1 MNKILILTCGV
12 LMISSVVLG
21 DDTTTETCANGAGT
35 VITGAVS
42 GHKYCVFRKNMD
54 WWNAYAWCDGMG
66 RRLFSL
72 DDCIYSSTGTK
83 RCEDLAGVSGVAHMW
98 TATPNGVGTVQCV
111 NLLNGIIFSQNRVG
125 ASTPTHVL
133 CY

>member
-12 LMISSVVLG
+12 LMMSSVVLG
-21 DDTTTETCANGAGT
+21 DDTTTETCANGVGT

-42 GHKYCVFRKNMD
+42 GHKYCTHVTSMT

-72 DDCIYSSTGTK
+72 DDCEYSVTGTTA
-83 RCEDLAGVSGVAHMW
+83 CADLQGLKSGEYIVW
-98 TATPNGVGTVQCV
+98 TANPHGKETAYVV
-111 NLLNGIIFSQNRVG
+111 NLLTGGIFSTEHNNWRVR
-125 ASTPTHVL
+125 TL

>member
-35 VITGAVS
+35 V
-42 GHKYCVFRKNMD
+42 
-54 WWNAYAWCDGMG
+54 
-66 RRLFSL
+66 
-72 DDCIYSSTGTK
+72 
-83 RCEDLAGVSGVAHMW
+83 
-98 TATPNGVGTVQCV
+98 QCV

-125 ASTPTHVL
+125 ASSPTHVL